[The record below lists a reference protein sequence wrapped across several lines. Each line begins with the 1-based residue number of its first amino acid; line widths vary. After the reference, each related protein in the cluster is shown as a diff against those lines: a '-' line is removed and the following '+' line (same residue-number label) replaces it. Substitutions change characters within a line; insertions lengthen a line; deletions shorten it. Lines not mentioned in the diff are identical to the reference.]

1 MYDIVIKNGLVI
13 DGTGLPPAVKD
24 VGISG
29 EMISEIGDAIPEK
42 SGHLVIDAKDK
53 FVVPGFV
60 DITSHSDTAWTLFD
74 YPGQE
79 SLLTQGVTTIIGGNC
94 GSSLAPLVHPNAIK
108 SIQKWTDISKIN
120 INWATTGEFL
130 QEMSKKNL
138 GVNFGTLIG
147 HGTMRRGVIGEAI
160 RPLNLEEIEKI
171 KLLTEE
177 SMKAGAFGLSTGL
190 GYSHE
195 QPATAD
201 EVINFVRVVKEYG
214 GVYKTHLRSEGR
226 EGLLAAINETIK
238 IGRETEVPVLISHL
252 KAIGRKEWQY
262 VTAALDMIKNARNDG
277 ILITFDV
284 FPYLRTG
291 SHLYQLL
298 PRWAREGGFV
308 KIFERLKS
316 PDSFAKIVIDMQRA
330 TLHYNRII
338 VASAKDVSA
347 VGKSIA
353 EIAKSANLSPEETI
367 AELLIVNE
375 GRVSIFNK
383 NLSGRNLMKLVLYP
397 ESSIASDGAGYST
410 EHQKSGMLVHP
421 RSFGT
426 FVHFLRH
433 FVKVLRKLTWEEAIQ
448 KVSSRP
454 AQVIGLK
461 NRGMIAKKYYA
472 DIVVLSPDSLADN
485 STYTNP
491 YKYSSG
497 IDWVIVNGKIAMKNG
512 ELTGIKAGKV
522 LKK

>member
-1 MYDIVIKNGLVI
+1 MYDILIKNGLLI
-13 DGTGLPPAVKD
+13 DGTGTSPVAKD
-24 VGISG
+24 IGISG
-29 EMISEIGDAIPEK
+29 EIISDIADSIPEK
-42 SGHLVIDAKDK
+42 NGRMVIDAKGK
-53 FVVPGFV
+53 FVTPGFV
-60 DITSHSDTAWTLFD
+60 DITSHSDTTWTIFE

-79 SLLTQGVTTIIGGNC
+79 SLLTQGVTSIIGGNC
-94 GSSLAPLVHPNAIK
+94 GSSLAPLVYPEALK
-108 SIQKWTDISKIN
+108 SIQKWTDISDITT
-120 INWATTGEFL
+120 NWATVKEFIEEL
-130 QEMSKKNL
+130 SKKTL
-138 GVNFGTLIG
+138 GVNFGTLVG
-147 HGTMRRGVIGEAI
+147 HGTMRRGVIGEQI

-171 KLLTEE
+171 KYLTGE

-226 EGLLAAINETIK
+226 EGLLAAINEVIK

-252 KAIGRKEWQY
+252 KAIGKKEWQY
-262 VTAALDMIKNARNDG
+262 INQALDMIKNARNDG
-277 ILITFDV
+277 IMISFDV

-298 PRWAREGGFV
+298 PRWSREGGFI

-316 PDSFAKIVIDMQRA
+316 PDSFAKMVIDMQKA

-338 VASAKDVSA
+338 IASAKDTSV
-347 VGKSIA
+347 VGKSIE
-353 EIAKSANLSPEETI
+353 EIARTAGLTPEESI
-367 AELLIVNE
+367 AELLLVNE

-383 NLSGRNLMKLVLYP
+383 NLSAKNLIKLILYP
-397 ESSIASDGAGYST
+397 ESSIASDGAGYGI
-410 EHQKSGMLVHP
+410 EHRNSGVLVHP

-426 FVHFLRH
+426 FVHFLH
-433 FVKVLRKLTWEEAIQ
+433 HLVVILKKLSWEDAIQ

-454 AQVIGLK
+454 AQIIGLK
-461 NRGMIAKKYYA
+461 NRGLITRKNFA
-472 DIVVLSPDSLADN
+472 DMVIFSPDNLADN
-485 STYTNP
+485 STYSNP
-491 YKYSSG
+491 YQYSKG
-497 IDWVIVNGKIAMKNG
+497 IDYVIVNGKIAVKNG
-512 ELTGIKAGKV
+512 EPTGVLAGKI